1 MIFIILYYFNMENT
15 KNEMPPYS
23 KKFFTSLKQYLD
35 TKLYFYGSIQR
46 NDYLPK
52 HSDIDVD
59 IFTDNEA
66 STIIKLQNF
75 LGVKRYEFKKFVY
88 RLHKTT
94 MVVYGYKVK
103 YEEPENNFSAEIS
116 IYNEKNKE
124 HILTEHNSKNSFP
137 FYISILLIFFKTLY
151 YKFNILSKD
160 TYSYIKK
167 ILMNYMIEGK
177 DVEFITTELPKDKGI
192 N

>member
-1 MIFIILYYFNMENT
+1 METT
-15 KNEMPPYS
+15 KNEMSPYA
-23 KKFFTSLKQYLD
+23 KHFFASLKQYLD
-35 TKLYFYGSIQR
+35 TKVYYFGSIQR
-46 NDYLPK
+46 NDYFPN

-59 IFTDNEA
+59 VFTDNEA

-88 RLHKTT
+88 RLHKTI
-94 MVVYGYKVK
+94 MVVHGYKVK
-103 YEEPENNFSAEIS
+103 YSDPANNFSAEIS

-151 YKFNILSKD
+151 YNLNIMPKE
-160 TYSYIKK
+160 TYHYIKK
-167 ILMNYMIEGK
+167 FLMNYMVEGK
-177 DVEFITTELPKDKGI
+177 DVEFVTVELPENKDK
-192 N
+192 NKLK